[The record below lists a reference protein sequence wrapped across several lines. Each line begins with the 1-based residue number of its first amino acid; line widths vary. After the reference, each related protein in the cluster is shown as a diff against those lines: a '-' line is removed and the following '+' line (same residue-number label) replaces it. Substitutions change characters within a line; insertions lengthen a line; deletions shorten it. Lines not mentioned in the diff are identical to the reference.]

1 MLFLKVHACIIS
13 YLRKQLPLLAR
24 GRAKESMI
32 ERLGEIFQRVAAK
45 HKISISKFTTFKM
58 VLTR

>member
-1 MLFLKVHACIIS
+1 MHACIIS

-32 ERLGEIFQRVAAK
+32 ERLGDIFKRVAAK
-45 HKISISKFTTFKM
+45 HRISISKFAALKMIATTL
-58 VLTR
+58 V